1 MLAERTMLENQYD
14 KAEPRIDQ
22 QFQRNVAVRPTS
34 IVTLSL
40 IAINVLIF
48 LLMVVKGVSPVSP
61 VGEDLLPWGGNFG
74 PLTLNGQWWR
84 LFTACFLHFGIIHLA
99 FNMYVLYQVGM
110 TTELIYGR
118 AKYIL
123 IYILA
128 GIAGNLVSV
137 FVHPFSVGAGASGAI
152 FGVYGAFLGF
162 LLTRRSVIP
171 KQAMAQMV
179 KSAAVFLGINLVYG
193 LARTST
199 DLSAHMGGLVI
210 GFVLG
215 CFLSERPASG
225 TVR

>member
-1 MLAERTMLENQYD
+1 MLENQYG
-14 KAEPRIDQ
+14 KAEPLIEQ
-22 QFQRNVAVRPTS
+22 PVQRSVAVRPTS

-48 LLMVVKGVSPVSP
+48 LLMVVKGVSPAGPS
-61 VGEDLLPWGGNFG
+61 GEDLLPWGANFG

-84 LFTACFLHFGIIHLA
+84 LFTACFLHFGIVHLA

-137 FVHPFSVGAGASGAI
+137 YVHPFSVGAGASGAI

-162 LLTRRSVIP
+162 LLIRRNVIP
-171 KQAMAQMV
+171 KQAMAKMV
-179 KSAAVFLGINLVYG
+179 KSAAFFLGINLVYG
-193 LARTST
+193 LASTNT
-199 DLSAHMGGLVI
+199 DLSAHVGGLVI

-215 CFLSERPASG
+215 CTLSRRPASG

>member
-1 MLAERTMLENQYD
+1 MLENQYG
-14 KAEPRIDQ
+14 KAEPLIEQPVQ
-22 QFQRNVAVRPTS
+22 QSVAVRPTS

-48 LLMVVKGVSPVSP
+48 LLMVVKGVSPAGPS
-61 VGEDLLPWGGNFG
+61 GEDLLSWGANFG

-84 LFTACFLHFGIIHLA
+84 LFTACFLHFGIVHLA

-110 TTELIYGR
+110 TTELLYGR

-137 FVHPFSVGAGASGAI
+137 YVHPFSVGAGASGAI

-179 KSAAVFLGINLVYG
+179 KSAAFFLGINLVYG
-193 LARTST
+193 LASTNT
-199 DLSAHMGGLVI
+199 DLSAHVGGLVI

-215 CFLSERPASG
+215 CTLSVRPASG